1 MGTGVAE
8 DHQAVHF
15 MAVELDRKG
24 TIMARTLEEVQKNN
38 LAEYKRLFGE
48 ELVIGDFIEN
58 PIQKSNAIVEL
69 YKGDYFWCDGAGNI
83 EWKDGHETTAE
94 EKKKIDDKF
103 VELWKEWSTNQ
114 YQRDRA
120 RAYPDWGTQLEY
132 IADNGIEKWKEDM
145 LQPVKNAIPKPDDE

>member
-8 DHQAVHF
+8 DHHHPVF

-38 LAEYKRLFGE
+38 LAEYQRLFGK
-48 ELVIGDFIEN
+48 ELTIGDFIDN

-69 YKGDYFWCDGAGNI
+69 YKGEYITADGEVNI
-83 EWKDGHETTAE
+83 VWKDGHETTAE
-94 EKKKIDDKF
+94 EKKKIDDRF

-120 RAYPDWGTQLEY
+120 RAYPSTEKQLEY
-132 IADNGIEKWKEDM
+132 IADHGIEKWKEDM